1 MKSSNL
7 ACCCIGTARSTAAS
21 QRLRRQG
28 TLSRLHKE
36 LRNVDR
42 KRPGKAVE
50 NIDGRV
56 FLPPLKTADVGVVH
70 SCVEGEP
77 FLREAL
83 PPPDAPQILG
93 HQRAFLHGAKAA
105 MSRVM
110 PSSFHPL
117 AQP

>member
-56 FLPPLKTADVGVVH
+56 FLPPLKTADVGAVH
-70 SCVEGEP
+70 SFVEVEP
-77 FLREAL
+77 FLREAF
-83 PPPDAPQILG
+83 PPPHAPQIL
-93 HQRAFLHGAKAA
+93 
-105 MSRVM
+105 S
-110 PSSFHPL
+110 PHP
-117 AQP
+117 PFRHR